1 MGKDTGFLDY
11 ERVEPG
17 YRGVEERLRDYK
29 AVENMPDEE
38 EIYDQ
43 AARCMDCGIPF
54 CHDFGCPLLNII
66 PEFNEQ
72 VYRGDWNAALA
83 ILLSTSSF
91 PEFTGRICPAPC
103 ETACVDSVNG
113 DAVTIRQIELA
124 IIEKAFEKGLMKPQP
139 PEFYHDQKVA
149 VIGAGP
155 AGLAAALMINRA
167 GYRVTVYDEADKP
180 GGLLRYGIPDFK
192 LEKNVV
198 DRRIRLM
205 EKEGIVF
212 EQNVL
217 VGKDISTRY
226 LMNHFDAVVLTCG
239 ARKPRDLDV
248 PGRELTG
255 IFFAMDF
262 LTQQNKRIGG
272 EAICSSCNITASG
285 KKVVV
290 IGGGDTGSDCI
301 GTSLR
306 QGAREVIQLEILPK
320 PPVDR
325 ADSTPWPMWP
335 VKLRESHAHKEG
347 GSRRWSVSTKACTG
361 ENGVLKKIRCVE
373 VDWVKRDGRLVPEEI
388 KGSEFDIETDMVLLA
403 MGFTGPGNETLI
415 SDFGLV
421 TDNRGNIKVDDR
433 MMTSAP
439 GVFSAGDMANGQ
451 SLVVTAIYSG
461 KQAAKGVIG
470 YLAESSG
477 HSGLK

>member
-1 MGKDTGFLDY
+1 MGKDTGFLDF
-11 ERVEPG
+11 ERREPG
-17 YRGVEERLRDYK
+17 YRDADERLKDYK

-38 EIYDQ
+38 DIYDQ

-54 CHDFGCPLLNII
+54 CHDYGCPLQNII

-72 VYRGDWNAALA
+72 VYRGDWNQALS
-83 ILLSTSSF
+83 ILLATSSF

-113 DAVTIRQIELA
+113 EPVTIRQIELA

-139 PEFYHDQKVA
+139 PESYFDKKVA

-167 GYRVTVYDEADKP
+167 GYRVTVFDEADKP

-192 LEKNVV
+192 LEKSVV
-198 DRRIRLM
+198 ERRIRLM
-205 EKEGIVF
+205 EEEGIIF

-248 PGRELTG
+248 PGRNLTG

-262 LTQQNKRIGG
+262 LTQQNKRVGG
-272 EAICSSCNITASG
+272 EPIPVSCNINASG

-306 QGAREVIQLEILPK
+306 QGAREVIQIEILPK
-320 PPVDR
+320 PPKER

-335 VKLRESHAHKEG
+335 MQLRESHAHKEG
-347 GSRRWSVSTKACTG
+347 GSRRWSVSTKACSG

-373 VDWVKRDGRLVPEEI
+373 VNWVKRDGRLVPDEI

-403 MGFTGPGNETLI
+403 MGFTGPGNESLI
-415 SDFGLV
+415 QDFGLE
-421 TDNRGNIKVDDR
+421 TDNRGNIKVDEN
-433 MMTSAP
+433 MMTNTC

-461 KQAAKGVIG
+461 KQAAKGVVG
-470 YLAESSG
+470 FLAGDS
-477 HSGLK
+477 K